1 MVYQCYLFTITD
13 TIKATEHSINI
24 QTWSSGTTLHL
35 YHKNQIVATGIAVE
49 GQVLHGKSLPSSLQ
63 KVAIT
68 DVLIKNTK
76 LLFTTTFDDEF
87 VAAGQIIAWPKKLLK
102 TL

>member
-1 MVYQCYLFTITD
+1 MLYQCHLFTITD
-13 TIKATEHSINI
+13 TTKATEHSVNI
-24 QTWSSGTTLHL
+24 QKLSPGTTLHL
-35 YHKNQIVATGIAVE
+35 YNKNQIVATGIAVE
-49 GQVLHGKSLPSSLQ
+49 GQILHGKSLPSSFQ

-68 DVLIKNTK
+68 DVLINTK